1 MSPEQFFTIFLDEL
15 RGLPELSHYYKFH
28 QSGRSF
34 EFRKNYFIQRLE
46 YIARQV
52 DAFLKHSPGPVS
64 IWDCG
69 CGYGTTCLFLAM
81 NGIQTYGST
90 LEFYYAFI
98 QKRKQFWST
107 YGNSDLFHVGYED
120 IYTHH
125 PAERSVDL
133 VIVQD
138 TLHHLEPIGEALQ
151 IFRKV
156 LTPGGLLIG
165 IEENGD
171 NIIQNLK
178 LYKQRGNRR
187 IITFWD
193 EQLQKTITMGNENI
207 RGLDQWNALFRE
219 NGMLIDESQTQ
230 YIRLLPPFLYGGKPA
245 AAIALREQQLATAF
259 LKRYF
264 FFGINFIARLS
275 TGNAS

>member
-1 MSPEQFFTIFLDEL
+1 MNPEQFFAYFLEEL
-15 RGLPELSHYYKFH
+15 QGLPELSHYYKFH
-28 QSGRSF
+28 QSAGSF

-46 YIARQV
+46 YIDRQV
-52 DAFLKHSPGPVS
+52 DTFIKQAKGPVS

-69 CGYGTTCLFLAM
+69 CGYGTTCLYLAM
-81 NGIQTYGST
+81 KGIPTYGST

-98 QKRKQFWST
+98 QKRKQYWSGF
-107 YGNSDLFHVGYED
+107 GNSELFNVGYED

-125 PAERSVDL
+125 PAEHSIDII
-133 VIVQD
+133 IVQD

-156 LTPGGLLIG
+156 LKPHGIVIG

-187 IITFWD
+187 VITFWD

-207 RGLDQWNALFRE
+207 RGLDHWAALFSE
-219 NGMLIDESQTQ
+219 HGMGIDGSQTQ
-230 YIRLLPPFLYGGKPA
+230 FIRLLPPFLYGGNPA
-245 AAIALREQQLATAF
+245 AQTARREQQLATAF

-264 FFGINFIARLS
+264 FFGINFIARRS
-275 TGNAS
+275 T

>member
-1 MSPEQFFTIFLDEL
+1 MTPEQFFTLFLEEL
-15 RGLPELSHYYKFH
+15 KGLPELAHYYKFH

-34 EFRKNYFIQRLE
+34 MFRKNYFMQRLE
-46 YIARQV
+46 YIDRHVEAYM
-52 DAFLKHSPGPVS
+52 ANAKEPVS

-69 CGYGTTCLFLAM
+69 CGYGTTSLYLAM
-81 NGIQTYGST
+81 KGISTYGST

-98 QKRKQFWST
+98 QKRKKFWSA
-107 YGNSDLFHVGYED
+107 YGDSELFHVGYED
-120 IYTHH
+120 MYTHH
-125 PAERSVDL
+125 PPEASVDL
-133 VIVQD
+133 VVVQD

-151 IFRKV
+151 IFHHV
-156 LTPGGLLIG
+156 LKKDGMLIG
-165 IEENGD
+165 IEENG
-171 NIIQNLK
+171 NNLIQNLK

-207 RGLDQWNALFRE
+207 RGLDHWKALFAD
-219 NGMLIDESQTQ
+219 NGMRIDETQTRF
-230 YIRLLPPFLYGGKPA
+230 IRLFPPILYGQKPA
-245 AAIALREQQLATAF
+245 AEIAQREQQLATKF

-275 TGNAS
+275 T